1 MLQHI
6 GMKNPVYTILDCY
19 TDEPAGLGVPPYL
32 GTYPRYLAG
41 KLYPDKVNYITIDDL
56 RLVKNYHN
64 RKPDNEIVTNIKIY
78 NTTNQNIP
86 EIINSTTHLIIILGV
101 HTPGKYLSA
110 VPGTLKEVIPLIRD
124 LSCKK
129 MLTGPAIFG
138 TQLTGGHKSENI
150 PKDVFDEIWNSQ
162 FNFDEIKKY
171 AIQGAYIVQYIPQKR
186 MIEIE
191 TGRGCTFGKCSFCT
205 EPIKNKVE
213 FREQED
219 VVEEVRLLHSLG
231 CEYFRLG
238 KATCTLSYKNG
249 DPKELEKLLKPLAE
263 LNLKVLHIDNVNP
276 VYVNEER
283 AKLIVKY
290 CTSGNIAA
298 FGVESFDK
306 NVVKENTLN
315 CTPENAYRAIKIL
328 NELGSQCGPN
338 GMPYFLPGINI
349 ILGLKEETKETLQEN
364 YKWLKKIYDDG
375 LMLRRINIRQVAIFP
390 GTKMDEVGYK
400 YFKKNKR
407 LYYSFRKKIRE
418 DIDLPMLKRVIPEGT
433 ILHDVYTE
441 THQGNVTFARQYGT
455 YPIIIGMK
463 GRFPLGEKMSVKVT
477 GHMLRSITAEPVT
490 PLQIIPLHPVKR

>member
-1 MLQHI
+1 
-6 GMKNPVYTILDCY
+6 MKKPVYTILDCY

-41 KLYPDKVNYITIDDL
+41 KLHPEQVNYITIDDL

-64 RKPDNEIVTNIKIY
+64 RKPQNEIVTNIKIY

-86 EIINSTTHLIIILGV
+86 DILDKTTHLVVIIGV
-101 HTPGKYLSA
+101 QTPGKYLSA
-110 VPGTLKEVIPLIRD
+110 VPGTIKEVVALIED
-124 LSCKK
+124 LQCKK
-129 MLTGPAIFG
+129 ILTGPGIFG
-138 TQLTGGHKSENI
+138 TQLIGGRKAEAV
-150 PKDVFDEIWNSQ
+150 PAGVFHETWNAHY
-162 FNFDEIKKY
+162 NFKEIKDY
-171 AIQGAYIVQYIPQKR
+171 AIKGAYIVKSIPQKR
-186 MIEIE
+186 IVEIE

-213 FREQED
+213 FRDQED
-219 VVEEVRLLHSLG
+219 VIEEVKLLHSLG
-231 CEYFRLG
+231 CEFFRLG

-249 DPKELEKLLKPLAE
+249 DVKELEKLLKPLAE

-283 AKLIVKY
+283 VKLITKY
-290 CTSGNIAA
+290 CTDGNIAA

-306 NVVKENTLN
+306 NVVRENTLN

-328 NELGSQCGPN
+328 NEFGSQRGPD

-349 ILGLKEETKETLQEN
+349 ILGLKGETKETLQEN

-375 LMLRRINIRQVAIFP
+375 LMIRRINIRQVTIFE
-390 GTKMDEVGYK
+390 GTMMNEVGYK

-407 LYYSFRKKIRE
+407 LYFSFRKKIRE
-418 DIDLPMLKRVIPEGT
+418 EIDLLMLQRVIPLGT
-433 ILHDVYTE
+433 ILNDVYTE

-463 GRFPLGEKMSVKVT
+463 GRFPLGEKISVKVT
-477 GHMLRSITAEPVT
+477 GHMLRSITGEPVNPIQT
-490 PLQIIPLHPVKR
+490 IPLHPIERRIMK